1 MFWIS
6 PGFGDPGHERSFGFV
21 LPKDKCKSKGRRAIV
36 KGQMSKICA
45 DCMKTQINMTST
57 KQKSNY

>member
-21 LPKDKCKSKGRRAIV
+21 LPKDNCKSNGRRAIV
-36 KGQMSKICA
+36 KGQMRKAYA
-45 DCMKTQINMTST
+45 DCMKTQINTISI
-57 KQKSNY
+57 KW